1 MILPEALRATLFWA
15 FSMTHLSMTS
25 VYKFPSIKKLYDT
38 KSSSGISISSCV
50 IDVYSQT
57 IYVLYNLKNGYDLMT
72 YFDYVIT
79 DSTVII
85 YLCQVL
91 YYSNLL
97 TSTKSIFGHLATF
110 ALFFFCYN
118 TPAIMSKII
127 LCSTLCSMSGKI
139 LQILEI
145 NRIVNQANQT
155 EDKKEKKSILD
166 KLANNSQSSWL
177 ILIFTSSLK
186 LCIYL
191 FLQLNKV
198 DVKLLFHSCSGL
210 VMNFVVWGMLYRYTP
225 VQEGKKEE

>member
-1 MILPEALRATLFWA
+1 
-15 FSMTHLSMTS
+15 
-25 VYKFPSIKKLYDT
+25 
-38 KSSSGISISSCV
+38 
-50 IDVYSQT
+50 
-57 IYVLYNLKNGYDLMT
+57 
-72 YFDYVIT
+72 
-79 DSTVII
+79 
-85 YLCQVL
+85 
-91 YYSNLL
+91 
-97 TSTKSIFGHLATF
+97 
-110 ALFFFCYN
+110 
-118 TPAIMSKII
+118 
-127 LCSTLCSMSGKI
+127 MSGKI

-145 NRIVNQANQT
+145 NRIVNQANQK
-155 EDKKEKKSILD
+155 EDEKEKRSILD